1 MRRWL
6 TIGLVAVGFVAA
18 WLLAPPGAI
27 AADITNTAH
36 DFTSTGPNA
45 TFQGA
50 GSLCITCH
58 TPHKSTQS
66 VLLWNHTLSTTA
78 MTFGNNAT
86 TTAGT
91 TLPTNIGN
99 WSGSTKLCLSCHD
112 GTVNVGSLIVGTA
125 WGNVAITNTAKII
138 GPNLAGN
145 HPVAVPYPNPGT
157 GAYNGITTAAVST
170 DYVPAATA
178 GASIKLFADPT
189 TAQKGIECASCH
201 NPHKNATTDKKFLR
215 VLHASLCT
223 TCHVK

>member
-18 WLLAPPGAI
+18 WLLAPPVAI

-36 DFTSTGPNA
+36 DFTSTGPST

-91 TLPTNIGN
+91 TLPTNIVS
-99 WSGSTKLCLSCHD
+99 WSGSTRLCLSCHD
-112 GTVNVGSLIVGTA
+112 GTVNVGSLIVGTS
-125 WGNVAITNTAKII
+125 WGNVPISNTNKIFS
-138 GPNLAGN
+138 NLAGN
-145 HPVAVPYPNPGT
+145 HPVAVPYPNPNT
-157 GAYNGITTAAVST
+157 GQYNLITSKAALADYNDSTTITTVKFFK
-170 DYVPAATA
+170 D
-178 GASIKLFADPT
+178 GN
-189 TAQKGIECASCH
+189 QNGIECASCH
-201 NPHKNATTDKKFLR
+201 NPHKNVAGGGKFLR
-215 VLHASLCT
+215 VVYASLCT